1 MSNLDA
7 SVTDTVTHTADTPQ
21 LLLEHHLK
29 QLRLPTILREY
40 DKVARQ
46 CAVEQLDYQRYLLR
60 MTELELLD
68 RERRATERRIRQAK
82 FPVIKT
88 MDSFDFLAIP
98 TLNKTLVL
106 ELARCEFLARRENVL
121 LLGNSGTGKTH
132 IALALGLAACQR
144 GHRVR
149 FTTTAA
155 LVSELIEARD
165 EKKLLRFQKQIA
177 SYELLIVDEL
187 GFVPLS
193 KTGAELLFEMLSQ
206 RHERGSTMVTSNLP
220 LPGMDRSPRF
230 RTPHRRTARSAYPPR
245 SHPGDERRQLP
256 PQAEPPQTDPTRR
269 TLTLPSECAWGRR
282 GASATLQRSFSSK
295 YPTTSRPATGLLLL
309 RPSRLVLVRP

>member
-1 MSNLDA
+1 MSN
-7 SVTDTVTHTADTPQ
+7 DTSNTATHTSDTPQ

-29 QLRLPTILREY
+29 ELRLPTMLREY
-40 DKVARQ
+40 DHIARQ
-46 CAVEQLDYQRYLLR
+46 CAVEQVDYQRYLLR

-68 RERRATERRIRQAK
+68 RERRAIDRRIRQAK
-82 FPVIKT
+82 FPVVKT
-88 MDSFDFLAIP
+88 LDSFDFLAMP
-98 TLNKTLVL
+98 SVNKALVL

-132 IALALGLAACQR
+132 IALALGLAACQQ

-165 EKKLLRFQKQIA
+165 DKKLLRFQKQIA

-206 RHERGSTMVTSNLP
+206 RYERGSTLITSNLP
-220 LPGMDRSPRF
+220 FQEWTEILGSERLTGALLDRLTHHVHILEMNGDSF
-230 RTPHRRTARSAYPPR
+230 RLKQSRRKRNPAP
-245 SHPGDERRQLP
+245 ER
-256 PQAEPPQTDPTRR
+256 
-269 TLTLPSECAWGRR
+269 
-282 GASATLQRSFSSK
+282 
-295 YPTTSRPATGLLLL
+295 
-309 RPSRLVLVRP
+309 

>member
-1 MSNLDA
+1 MSGAEVANTA
-7 SVTDTVTHTADTPQ
+7 AHTADTPQ

-29 QLRLPTILREY
+29 ELRLPTILREY
-40 DKVARQ
+40 DRVARQ
-46 CAVEQLDYQRYLLR
+46 CAVERLDYQRYLLR

-82 FPVIKT
+82 FPVVKT
-88 MDSFDFLAIP
+88 MDSFDFLAMP
-98 TLNKTLVL
+98 SVNKTLVL
-106 ELARCEFLARRENVL
+106 ELARGEFLARRENVL

-177 SYELLIVDEL
+177 SYELLVVDEL

-193 KTGAELLFEMLSQ
+193 KTGAEMLFEIFSQ
-206 RHERGSTMVTSNLP
+206 RYERSSTLVTSNLP
-220 LPGMDRSPRF
+220 FAEWTEVLGSERLTGALLDRLTHHVHILEMNGDSFRLKNSRKKKDPG
-230 RTPHRRTARSAYPPR
+230 
-245 SHPGDERRQLP
+245 
-256 PQAEPPQTDPTRR
+256 PQ
-269 TLTLPSECAWGRR
+269 
-282 GASATLQRSFSSK
+282 
-295 YPTTSRPATGLLLL
+295 
-309 RPSRLVLVRP
+309 

>member
-1 MSNLDA
+1 MNGVEVT
-7 SVTDTVTHTADTPQ
+7 VTDTAAHTSDTPQ

-29 QLRLPTILREY
+29 ELRLPTILREY

-46 CAVEQLDYQRYLLR
+46 CAVEQLDYQCYLLR
-60 MTELELLD
+60 ITELELLD

-98 TLNKTLVL
+98 SLNKTLVL

-206 RHERGSTMVTSNLP
+206 RYERGSTLIT
-220 LPGMDRSPRF
+220 
-230 RTPHRRTARSAYPPR
+230 
-245 SHPGDERRQLP
+245 
-256 PQAEPPQTDPTRR
+256 QT
-269 TLTLPSECAWGRR
+269 C
-282 GASATLQRSFSSK
+282 
-295 YPTTSRPATGLLLL
+295 
-309 RPSRLVLVRP
+309 PSRSGPKCSARNA